1 MFKNDISTKYTYEC
15 TMKIILWL
23 KRGIAVVYLKI
34 IYSVFYFILY
44 IIYIIVYSFWV
55 IYVNLYCNFSIKAKR

>member
-44 IIYIIVYSFWV
+44 IIYVIVY
-55 IYVNLYCNFSIKAKR
+55 